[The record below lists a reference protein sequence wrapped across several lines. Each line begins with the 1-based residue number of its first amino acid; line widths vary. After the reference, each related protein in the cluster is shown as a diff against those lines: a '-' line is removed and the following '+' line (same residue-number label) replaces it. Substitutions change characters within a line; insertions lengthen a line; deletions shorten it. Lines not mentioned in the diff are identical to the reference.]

1 MPMPPRSLRLAA
13 ILSAALLVGACTPD
27 PLAEVAVS
35 DLEGYWVVDTAL
47 GETNRISPAVR
58 FKVTSKGAK
67 KFIEA
72 QASFHRKSQ
81 TQGEWGNAF
90 TPVTQA
96 GKPMATGESRV
107 VTLVM
112 EEGHYTGAVPPEEL
126 LHNPAFSD
134 VHVLVFIR
142 VGSSSWVKMGEV
154 DAERRLG
161 THALEAR

>member
-1 MPMPPRSLRLAA
+1 MAPHSIRLACMV
-13 ILSAALLVGACTPD
+13 SAALLVGACVPD
-27 PLAEVAVS
+27 PLKEVAVS
-35 DLEGYWVVDTAL
+35 DLEAYWVVDTPV
-47 GETNRISPAVR
+47 GETNRIAPAVR

-81 TQGEWGNAF
+81 AQGEWGNAF
-90 TPVTQA
+90 APVTQA
-96 GKPMATGESRV
+96 GKPMATGEGRV

-112 EEGHYTGAVPPEEL
+112 EEGHYTGSVPPEDL

-142 VGSSSWVKMGEV
+142 VGSSSWVKMAEV
-154 DAERRLG
+154 DAERRIG
-161 THALEAR
+161 THALEGR